1 MAEKQQHSWAIRGII
16 SLIVLGG
23 LAWYFFGGDIE
34 DQVAKDAVKQYELAK
49 KNGTPA
55 DICEH
60 AGLVTAAYLQAKNE
74 EKYRTAKA
82 QEEQDCAATGVPS
95 SLK

>member
-1 MAEKQQHSWAIRGII
+1 VAEKQRNSWAIRGII

-23 LAWYFFGGDIE
+23 LAWYFFGGGIE
-34 DQVAKDAVKQYELAK
+34 DQVAKDAVKQYEISK
-49 KNGTPA
+49 KNGTPG

-82 QEEQDCAATGVPS
+82 QEEQDCTAAGVPS

>member
-1 MAEKQQHSWAIRGII
+1 VAEKQQHSRAIQGIVF
-16 SLIVLGG
+16 LIVLGG
-23 LAWYFFGGDIE
+23 LAWYFFGGGIE
-34 DQVAKDAVKQYELAK
+34 DQVVKDAVKQYEIAK

-60 AGLVTAAYLQAKNE
+60 AGLVSAAYLQAKNE

-82 QEEQDCAATGVPS
+82 QEKQDCAAAGVPS
-95 SLK
+95 P